1 MSHPAFPLPACP
13 PRPREAAC
21 YGVQLDCNLKD
32 PKEDL
37 PAGRTGCSSPRVKE
51 HCFCSGAQV
60 FKYQNKSMDPEQSLC
75 RYFPARAVRKCC
87 CLSELPHSRVH
98 SPSGQEPVAVSWA
111 SSSHF
116 TTENTQGMPQTEYG
130 IARAFIVPLDHTPG
144 FGKGLAHGTAFALPC
159 LADVGQEFLLSLH
172 LKVILLC
179 AILLMA
185 DCLIFLFL
193 RGEATDFF
201 LWCTPALQMV
211 MPTICFLSVEY
222 ILTIWRICHG
232 ELHWFALL

>member
-1 MSHPAFPLPACP
+1 M
-13 PRPREAAC
+13 
-21 YGVQLDCNLKD
+21 GQL
-32 PKEDL
+32 
-37 PAGRTGCSSPRVKE
+37 
-51 HCFCSGAQV
+51 
-60 FKYQNKSMDPEQSLC
+60 
-75 RYFPARAVRKCC
+75 
-87 CLSELPHSRVH
+87 
-98 SPSGQEPVAVSWA
+98 
-111 SSSHF
+111 
-116 TTENTQGMPQTEYG
+116 
-130 IARAFIVPLDHTPG
+130 
-144 FGKGLAHGTAFALPC
+144 LPC
-159 LADVGQEFLLSLH
+159 LADVGQEFLLSLY

-211 MPTICFLSVEY
+211 MPTSCFLSVEY